1 MLGHSGGNA
10 GPKQSQFSTADARPG
25 GAKASAPDHPAS
37 AGASASLVKMTM
49 QAGGGCARAAKAPPR
64 CVQRLWLSFFV
75 SGEVAVSNAGFPLC
89 TLPASL
95 TISVL
100 CNRDQPN
107 TTHTGGPLRHGMQ
120 NDVSG
125 ATSAPA
131 AGGAHNSL
139 RGSVGGAVA
148 TLQMASSP
156 AGLASRPGGF
166 ELRAWSEIPGGLP
179 QEDTVHRSSKR
190 QRAGE
195 AVIVSV
201 EGQEVN
207 VADAEW
213 AAGCFA
219 EPQPSGFESDVLL

>member
-1 MLGHSGGNA
+1 M
-10 GPKQSQFSTADARPG
+10 
-25 GAKASAPDHPAS
+25 
-37 AGASASLVKMTM
+37 
-49 QAGGGCARAAKAPPR
+49 
-64 CVQRLWLSFFV
+64 
-75 SGEVAVSNAGFPLC
+75 
-89 TLPASL
+89 
-95 TISVL
+95 
-100 CNRDQPN
+100 
-107 TTHTGGPLRHGMQ
+107 
-120 NDVSG
+120 
-125 ATSAPA
+125 
-131 AGGAHNSL
+131 
-139 RGSVGGAVA
+139 A